1 MEEIDM
7 KRMALAL
14 CIASLLV
21 GRAAQAQENATLTL
35 RSGQTVSGQLV
46 DLGGVGYT
54 VRVNGQDQHIS
65 QNDVAGIEFGG
76 SISNAEW
83 ARFNGTPQI
92 VLRNGQTID
101 GQLYDIG
108 GTSPLRLTIKTGSG
122 DRELSSNEVARI
134 LIARPNNAPAPPTT
148 LPATV
153 APSGSSTITVP
164 ANQPWTPTGFNVS
177 RGQTL
182 TFNSTGEIQLS
193 ADSND
198 MASADGARSG
208 RRATRAPVPQ
218 ALAGALIGRI
228 GNGQP
233 FPIGE
238 QGTIQMP
245 ANGQL
250 FLGINDDGF
259 ADNGG
264 SFQVTIRRNA
274 AARH

>member
-21 GRAAQAQENATLTL
+21 GRAAQAQETATLTL

-76 SISNAEW
+76 GSISTADW

-134 LIARPNNAPAPPTT
+134 FIARPNNAPTPTT

-153 APSGSSTITVP
+153 AASGSSTISVP
-164 ANQPWTPTGFNVS
+164 ANQPWTPTGFAVS
-177 RGQTL
+177 KGQTL

-218 ALAGALIGRI
+218 ALAGALIGRV

-264 SFQVTIRRNA
+264 SFQVTIRRS